1 MVTSYSVDEMWQSY
15 DKYAEMAAELGQ
27 TTESVIQSSAL
38 FYQQGLDTAEALE
51 LTTSTMKLATL
62 ANADFKTATS

>member
-1 MVTSYSVDEMWQSY
+1 VQKLDKAFGSIAMVTSYSVDEMWQSY
-15 DKYAEMAAELGQ
+15 GKYAEMAAELGQ

-51 LTTSTMKLATL
+51 LTE
-62 ANADFKTATS
+62 